1 MATTAAAEPSERTR
15 PPDEP
20 GMTLH
25 QFLSRRSRGAIV
37 AAGLLLV
44 GLISL
49 AGHLGGPAVS
59 FTVFYTVPVFMA
71 SWYAGRR
78 AGYLICAAAAVSWFL
93 TAHLA
98 QEQSPPAQYLNA
110 AVRLA
115 FMLILARLVTAFKAA
130 LAQARELASTD
141 HLTGAVNSRAF
152 VAQAEAEIRRARR
165 AGHAFS
171 IAYMDVDDFKLVND
185 RLGHSTGDRLLRTV
199 AETLKEHSR
208 EVDVVARLGGDE
220 FAVLMPETG
229 ERAARVAVAR
239 LRRRLLESSRA
250 EGWPVTFSFGVVT
263 WAAPPPSVD
272 EMLRAADELMYAAKR
287 EGKDGVRHE
296 VANAA

>member
-1 MATTAAAEPSERTR
+1 
-15 PPDEP
+15 
-20 GMTLH
+20 
-25 QFLSRRSRGAIV
+25 
-37 AAGLLLV
+37 
-44 GLISL
+44 
-49 AGHLGGPAVS
+49 
-59 FTVFYTVPVFMA
+59 
-71 SWYAGRR
+71 
-78 AGYLICAAAAVSWFL
+78 
-93 TAHLA
+93 
-98 QEQSPPAQYLNA
+98 
-110 AVRLA
+110 
-115 FMLILARLVTAFKAA
+115 
-130 LAQARELASTD
+130 
-141 HLTGAVNSRAF
+141 
-152 VAQAEAEIRRARR
+152 
-165 AGHAFS
+165 
-171 IAYMDVDDFKLVND
+171 MDVDDFKLVND